1 MQEIKESPWAGL
13 TELTNYNGSFCGDSV
28 SRNPHHISQT

>member
-28 SRNPHHISQT
+28 SQFD